1 MAGKVVSQEPLA
13 CKGHVTDEAGLNP
26 QLTSL
31 RVPHPVCYMDF
42 GPALGWQELQPGL
55 GVATNT
61 LGSGEHDPESW
72 TSGFL
77 FNYDPAHH
85 RVSVLIRKKG

>member
-31 RVPHPVCYMDF
+31 RVPHPICYMDF

-77 FNYDPAHH
+77 FN
-85 RVSVLIRKKG
+85 

>member
-1 MAGKVVSQEPLA
+1 
-13 CKGHVTDEAGLNP
+13 
-26 QLTSL
+26 
-31 RVPHPVCYMDF
+31 MDF

-72 TSGFL
+72 TLGFL
-77 FNYDPAHH
+77 FNYDPAHR
-85 RVSVLIRKKG
+85 RVSVLVREKG